1 MSKLF
6 PLYLAIAFALS
17 TVVISLYNQPID
29 AYFMTYIF
37 IFLVLYAVYRP
48 TFKSNYIL
56 YGLIVGAI
64 LIIVLIT
71 ISYIP
76 AHNLLQP

>member
-1 MSKLF
+1 LSKRF
-6 PLYLAIAFALS
+6 PLYLAIAFTLS

-29 AYFMTYIF
+29 AYFMTYVF

-48 TFKSNYIL
+48 IFKSNYLL
-56 YGLIVGAI
+56 YGLIIGAI
-64 LIIVLIT
+64 LIITLIT

-76 AHNLLQP
+76 AHSLL

>member
-1 MSKLF
+1 LSKRF
-6 PLYLAIAFALS
+6 PLYLAIAFTLS

-29 AYFMTYIF
+29 AYFLTYVF

-48 TFKSNYIL
+48 PFKSYYLL
-56 YGLIVGAI
+56 YGLIIGAL
-64 LIIVLIT
+64 LIISLIT

-76 AHNLLQP
+76 GNDLLQP

>member
-6 PLYLAIAFALS
+6 PLYLAIAFTLS

-29 AYFMTYIF
+29 AYFMTYVF

-48 TFKSNYIL
+48 TFKSNYLL
-56 YGLIVGAI
+56 YGLIIGAI
-64 LIIVLIT
+64 LIIMLIT

-76 AHNLLQP
+76 AHNLL

>member
-1 MSKLF
+1 LSKLF
-6 PLYLAIAFALS
+6 PVYLAIAFTLS

-48 TFKSNYIL
+48 TFKSNYLL
-56 YGLIVGAI
+56 YGLMIGAI
-64 LIIVLIT
+64 LIITLIT

-76 AHNLLQP
+76 ARSLL

>member
-1 MSKLF
+1 LSKLF
-6 PLYLAIAFALS
+6 PVYLAIAFTLS

-37 IFLVLYAVYRP
+37 IFLVLSAVYKP
-48 TFKSNYIL
+48 TFKSNYLL
-56 YGLIVGAI
+56 YGLIIGAI
-64 LIIVLIT
+64 LIITLIT

-76 AHNLLQP
+76 AHSLL